1 MTNYKRTGKIVRHC
15 LVHLK
20 ALTSSDTDT
29 DNFTFSNQP
38 LHILQTVT
46 TTEPAALWLFDDIV
60 ALTHHLN
67 FFFRTPPTGDVQQVI
82 MLGYT
87 VTLNVQ
93 FNCLLHR
100 HVSGQHL

>member
-46 TTEPAALWLFDDIV
+46 PTEPAAL
-60 ALTHHLN
+60 
-67 FFFRTPPTGDVQQVI
+67 
-82 MLGYT
+82 
-87 VTLNVQ
+87 
-93 FNCLLHR
+93 
-100 HVSGQHL
+100 